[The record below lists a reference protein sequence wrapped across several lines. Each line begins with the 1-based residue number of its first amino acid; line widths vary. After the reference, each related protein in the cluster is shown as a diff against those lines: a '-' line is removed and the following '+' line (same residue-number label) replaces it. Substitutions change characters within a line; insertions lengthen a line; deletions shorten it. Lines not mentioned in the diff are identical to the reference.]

1 MRRLWPLLL
10 LLPVL
15 AVTVRAAPS
24 IYIVSPDTDVM
35 DFWPSGDLPG
45 EPPMS
50 EQLPA
55 DLPLESPIQITG
67 GVPDEGDIP
76 AIDIETYTLEPITPS
91 NTTGL
96 KKVLLSVLGNYESIV
111 TDYRYQNF
119 SGNWQYLREIQPDYV
134 WLCSAAV
141 FALLLWCTFRMA
153 GGIFSCRR

>member
-67 GVPDEGDIP
+67 PIHWSLSLP
-76 AIDIETYTLEPITPS
+76 ATRP
-91 NTTGL
+91 
-96 KKVLLSVLGNYESIV
+96 
-111 TDYRYQNF
+111 
-119 SGNWQYLREIQPDYV
+119 
-134 WLCSAAV
+134 A
-141 FALLLWCTFRMA
+141 
-153 GGIFSCRR
+153 